1 MVDFGLGLS
10 NVVGGLLDRGRGRV
24 GWDLVELV
32 NLGQGMVEGC
42 KVVSE
47 VWHVELIAHGSF

>member
-42 KVVSE
+42 KVVAGE
-47 VWHVELIAHGSF
+47 WHVVLIAHGSF